1 MRPILL
7 EIEGFNSFEKKQT
20 IDFEKLTSMGLFGIF
35 GNTGSG
41 KTTILDAIIYAL
53 YEKTPRESDNII
65 NINSKK
71 ASVRYVFE
79 IKGKGGGIYE
89 IQRSTTLS
97 KTGGKKAKL
106 TKIEQDTQVVLASDK
121 KTEVDTKIQDII
133 GLGYNDFV
141 KTVVLPQGE
150 FSNFLKEKN
159 KTRKE
164 MLERLFAL
172 QKYGDDLDLKIRKY
186 KQRYDELQKDYDKQ
200 LQGYEDID
208 ENSITELKKE
218 IEDIKSEI
226 QRLEKEVIV
235 LDKLQNE
242 YNILE
247 KLKDDFEKAK
257 ETYNNIVKYDEI
269 MQSMKIKVEKL
280 SKLTIIQDSIAKY
293 SQLKADLPSL
303 KSDIENLKTKLKQ
316 LNDENLK
323 YNNQKTEIEQD
334 VAKIPEIEKII
345 QEIEKSILLKK
356 EISKIVNLQKD
367 NEESIKLTT
376 NSLKEVE
383 KELSQNIEESEKLK
397 SSIRQIELNIKD
409 KTFNHSYKQDVRLA
423 NSLLENLN
431 VLDKEIENLK
441 KESLSISNNIQDI
454 SDKISSDEK
463 MEKSCSIELE
473 GIMQSFQDDIY
484 NVKAYEINESK
495 LIRLE
500 NSQIQI
506 QTQMQNLEN
515 LQKKLKENE
524 DNRKVISEKISVLSL
539 KRKTLEDEIKT
550 LKIENI
556 VHEIRQGLH
565 DGDTCPVCNGSY
577 HHIEDVTTFSNIDDK
592 EEELN
597 KLIKELQKTETSLSI
612 ADNDNQNIKSQIE
625 EIRSSLDEI
634 DSENMEKELEKC
646 IDYKENYNIY
656 MEKKQEKQAE
666 ADKIQKLIN
675 TANTNIQVNKS
686 KLSSLE
692 ENKKSAE
699 EKLEQNTKSKDEISE
714 KIHALSEKLAI
725 DSSNLPKELD
735 RIIEAEKSIEESNI
749 SLSKEKSNLENLEK
763 IYRALNENISDLNKK
778 LNNLTLEKE
787 RLKSSYS
794 LEISKISDKTLL
806 EKENLTFLLQEK
818 KIEIKTIQEK
828 SENIQKLLEN
838 IEKEIAQKSN
848 ELTKIEAIYDVSF
861 TDFTS
866 YSEKIELFVKNN
878 DFNSIDEVFKLNE
891 EYYKLEDKKKKIQN
905 YENQKNESLIQK
917 NLTEKALN
925 LQSEKL
931 KKLEE
936 TKKYDRDLHSKI
948 KEQLDINKKTFGY
961 LESRLETQ
969 KANFEKKKD
978 LLTKSKENQ
987 KILDEVTQIFNLFK
1001 GKAFV
1006 QFLAK
1011 YQLNYVCKKASEI
1024 LQDISGGRFHIEIDK
1039 EGDFLILD
1047 YSNGGISRNPSTLSG
1062 GETFLVSLSLALA
1075 LSSQI
1080 QLKGNAPLEFFF
1092 MDEGFG
1098 TLDSHTLDIALD
1110 CLKKIKNEN
1119 LSIGIIS
1126 HIDKIKEF
1134 VPIKLEITKD
1144 NILNTGSSIKIVT
1157 G

>member
-53 YEKTPRESDNII
+53 YEKTPRDSDNII

-106 TKIEQDTQVVLASDK
+106 TKIDQDTQIVLASDK
-121 KTEVDTKIQDII
+121 KTEVDAKIQDII

-172 QKYGDDLDLKIRKY
+172 QKYGDDLDIKIRKY
-186 KQRYDELQKDYDKQ
+186 KQKYDELQKDYDKQ
-200 LQGYEDID
+200 VQGYEDID
-208 ENSITELKKE
+208 ENSISELKKE
-218 IEDIKSEI
+218 IENTKSEI
-226 QRLEKEVIV
+226 EKLEKEVLE

-247 KLKDDFEKAK
+247 QLKDNLEKAN

-269 MQSMKIKVEKL
+269 MQSMKVKVEKL
-280 SKLTIIQDSIAKY
+280 SKLAIIQDSIAKY
-293 SQLKADLPSL
+293 TQLKADLPSL
-303 KSDIENLKTKLKQ
+303 KSDIENLKTKLKE
-316 LNDENLK
+316 LDDENSK
-323 YNNQKTEIEQD
+323 YNNQKIAIEKE

-345 QEIEKSILLKK
+345 QEIEKSILIKK

-367 NEESIKLTT
+367 NEESIKQVT
-376 NSLKEVE
+376 NSLNDAE
-383 KELSQNIEESEKLK
+383 KEMSQNTEESEKLK

-409 KTFNHSYKQDVRLA
+409 KTFNHAYKQDVRLA
-423 NSLLENLN
+423 NSLLENLKT
-431 VLDKEIENLK
+431 LDKEIENIK
-441 KESLSISNNIQDI
+441 KESLSISNNIQEI
-454 SDKISSDEK
+454 SSKINSDKER
-463 MEKSCSIELE
+463 EKSCSTELE
-473 GIMQSFQDDIY
+473 SIKQSFQDDIY
-484 NVKAYEINESK
+484 NLKAYETNEST

-500 NSQIQI
+500 NTQIQI
-506 QTQMQNLEN
+506 QSQIQNLEN
-515 LQKKLKENE
+515 LQKKLEENE
-524 DNRKVISEKISVLSL
+524 DNKAVLSEKINDLSS
-539 KRKTLEDEIKT
+539 KRNTLEDEIKT

-565 DGDTCPVCNGSY
+565 DGDTCPVCKASY
-577 HHIEDVTTFSNIDDK
+577 HHIEDMTTFSDIDGK

-597 KLIKELQKTETSLSI
+597 RLINELQSAETSLSI
-612 ADNDNQNIKSQIE
+612 IDNDNQNI
-625 EIRSSLDEI
+625 IRSSLNEI
-634 DSENMEKELEKC
+634 DSDNMAKELEKC
-646 IDYKENYNIY
+646 RNYKSNYNIY
-656 MEKKQEKQAE
+656 MEKKQEKQSE

-675 TANTNIQVNKS
+675 TANTDIQVNKS
-686 KLSSLE
+686 KLNTLE
-692 ENKKSAE
+692 ENKKNAE
-699 EKLEQNTKSKDEISE
+699 EKLEQNTKSKDEISV
-714 KIHALSEKLAI
+714 KIQSLSKKLDI

-735 RIIEAEKSIEESNI
+735 KIIEAEKSIEESNI
-749 SLSKEKSNLENLEK
+749 SLSKEKSNLEKLEK
-763 IYRALNENISDLNKK
+763 IYRNLNENISDLNKK

-794 LEISKISDKTLL
+794 FEIAKIADKTLL
-806 EKENLTFLLQEK
+806 EKENITSILQENK
-818 KIEIKTIQEK
+818 AEIKIIQEK
-828 SENIQKLLEN
+828 SEHIQKLLEN
-838 IEKEIAQKSN
+838 IEQEIAKN
-848 ELTKIEAIYDVSF
+848 NNNLTKIETVYDMSF
-861 TDFTS
+861 TDFAS

-878 DFNSIDEVFKLNE
+878 DFNSVDEVFKLNE
-891 EYYKLEDKKKKIQN
+891 EYDKLDDKKKKIQN

-917 NLTEKALN
+917 NIAEKAFN

-936 TKKYDRDLHSKI
+936 IKKYDSDFHSKI
-948 KEQLDINKKTFGY
+948 KEQLDISKKTFGY

-978 LLTKSKENQ
+978 LLIKSKENQ
-987 KILDEVTQIFNLFK
+987 KILDEITQIFNLFK

-1011 YQLNYVCKKASEI
+1011 YQLNYVCKKSSEI

-1098 TLDSHTLDIALD
+1098 TLDSHSLDIALD

>member
-7 EIEGFNSFEKKQT
+7 EIEGFNSFEKKQI

-106 TKIEQDTQVVLASDK
+106 TKIEQDTRIVLASDK
-121 KTEVDTKIQDII
+121 KTEVDAKIQDII

-172 QKYGDDLDLKIRKY
+172 QKYGDDLDIKIRKY
-186 KQRYDELQKDYDKQ
+186 KQKYDELQKDYDKQ
-200 LQGYEDID
+200 VQGYEDID
-208 ENSITELKKE
+208 ENSISELKKE
-218 IEDIKSEI
+218 IENTKSEI
-226 QRLEKEVIV
+226 EKLEKEVLE

-247 KLKDDFEKAK
+247 QLKDDLKKAN

-269 MQSMKIKVEKL
+269 MQSMKVKVEKL
-280 SKLTIIQDSIAKY
+280 SKLAIIQDSIARY
-293 SQLKADLPSL
+293 TQLKADLPSL
-303 KSDIENLKTKLKQ
+303 KSDIENLKTKLKE
-316 LNDENLK
+316 LDDENSK
-323 YNNQKTEIEQD
+323 YNNQKIAIEKE

-345 QEIEKSILLKK
+345 QEIEKSILIKK

-367 NEESIKLTT
+367 NEESIKQVT
-376 NSLKEVE
+376 NSLNDAE
-383 KELSQNIEESEKLK
+383 KEMSQNTEESEKLK

-409 KTFNHSYKQDVRLA
+409 KTFNHAYKQDVRLA
-423 NSLLENLN
+423 NSLLENLKS
-431 VLDKEIENLK
+431 LDKEIENIK
-441 KESLSISNNIQDI
+441 KESLSISNNIQEI
-454 SDKISSDEK
+454 SSKINSDKER
-463 MEKSCSIELE
+463 EKSCSTELE
-473 GIMQSFQDDIY
+473 SIKQSFQDDIY
-484 NVKAYEINESK
+484 NLKAYETNEST

-500 NSQIQI
+500 NTQIQI
-506 QTQMQNLEN
+506 QSEIQNLEN
-515 LQKKLKENE
+515 LQKKLEENE
-524 DNRKVISEKISVLSL
+524 DNKSILSEKINDLSS
-539 KRKTLEDEIKT
+539 KRNTLEDEIKT

-577 HHIEDVTTFSNIDDK
+577 HHIGDITAFSDISSK

-597 KLIKELQKTETSLSI
+597 KLINELQKAETSLSI
-612 ADNDNQNIKSQIE
+612 IDSNNQNIKSQIE
-625 EIRSSLDEI
+625 QIRSSLDKI
-634 DSENMEKELEKC
+634 DSDNIEKELEKC
-646 IDYKENYNIY
+646 KKYKKSYNVY
-656 MEKKQEKQAE
+656 MDKRLEKQSE
-666 ADKIQKLIN
+666 ADKIQKIIN
-675 TANTNIQVNKS
+675 SANTDIQVNNS
-686 KLSSLE
+686 KLKTLE
-692 ENKKSAE
+692 ENKKNAE
-699 EKLEQNTKSKDEISE
+699 EKLEQNTKSKDEISV
-714 KIHALSEKLAI
+714 KIQSLSKKLDI
-725 DSSNLPKELD
+725 DSSNLPRELD
-735 RIIEAEKSIEESNI
+735 KIIEAEKSIEESNI
-749 SLSKEKSNLENLEK
+749 SLSKEKLNLENLEK
-763 IYRALNENISDLNKK
+763 TYKILNENITDLSKK

-794 LEISKISDKTLL
+794 LEIAKISDKALL
-806 EKENLTFLLQEK
+806 EKENLTSLLQEK
-818 KIEIKTIQEK
+818 KIEIRNIQEK
-828 SENIQKLLEN
+828 SEHIQKILEN

-848 ELTKIEAIYDVSF
+848 SLTKIETVYEMNF
-861 TDFTS
+861 TDFAS

-878 DFNSIDEVFKLNE
+878 DFSSVDEVFKLNE
-891 EYYKLEDKKKKIQN
+891 EYDKLDDKKKKIQN

-917 NLTEKALN
+917 NMAEKAFN

-936 TKKYDRDLHSKI
+936 IKKYDSDLHGKI
-948 KEQLDINKKTFGY
+948 KEQLDVSKKTFGY

-987 KILDEVTQIFNLFK
+987 KVLDEVTQIFNLFK

>member
-53 YEKTPRESDNII
+53 YEKTPRDSDNII

-106 TKIEQDTQVVLASDK
+106 TKIDQDTQIVLASDK
-121 KTEVDTKIQDII
+121 KTEVDAKIQDII

-172 QKYGDDLDLKIRKY
+172 QKYGDDLDIKIRKY
-186 KQRYDELQKDYDKQ
+186 KQKYDELQKDYDKQ
-200 LQGYEDID
+200 VQGYEDID
-208 ENSITELKKE
+208 ENSISELKKE
-218 IEDIKSEI
+218 IENTKSEI
-226 QRLEKEVIV
+226 EKLEKEVLE

-247 KLKDDFEKAK
+247 QLKDNLEKAN

-269 MQSMKIKVEKL
+269 MQSMKVKVEKL
-280 SKLTIIQDSIAKY
+280 SKLAIIQDSIAKY
-293 SQLKADLPSL
+293 TQLKADLPSL
-303 KSDIENLKTKLKQ
+303 KSDIENLKTKLKE
-316 LNDENLK
+316 LDDENSK
-323 YNNQKTEIEQD
+323 YNNQKIAIEKE

-345 QEIEKSILLKK
+345 QEIEKSILIKK

-367 NEESIKLTT
+367 NEESIKQVT
-376 NSLKEVE
+376 NSLNDAE
-383 KELSQNIEESEKLK
+383 KEMSQNTEESEKLK

-409 KTFNHSYKQDVRLA
+409 KTFNHAYKQDVRLA
-423 NSLLENLN
+423 NSLLENLKT
-431 VLDKEIENLK
+431 LDKEIENIK
-441 KESLSISNNIQDI
+441 KESLSISNNIQEI
-454 SDKISSDEK
+454 SSKINSDKER
-463 MEKSCSIELE
+463 EKSCSTELE
-473 GIMQSFQDDIY
+473 SIKQSFQDDIY
-484 NVKAYEINESK
+484 NLKAYETNEST

-500 NSQIQI
+500 NTQIQI
-506 QTQMQNLEN
+506 QSQIQNLEN
-515 LQKKLKENE
+515 LQKKLEENE
-524 DNRKVISEKISVLSL
+524 DNKAVLSEKINDLSS
-539 KRKTLEDEIKT
+539 KRNTLEDEIKT

-565 DGDTCPVCNGSY
+565 DGDTCPVCKASY
-577 HHIEDVTTFSNIDDK
+577 HHIEDMTTFSDIDGK

-597 KLIKELQKTETSLSI
+597 RLINELQSAETSLSI
-612 ADNDNQNIKSQIE
+612 IDNDNQNIKSQIE
-625 EIRSSLDEI
+625 QIRSSLNEI
-634 DSENMEKELEKC
+634 DSDNMAKELEKC
-646 IDYKENYNIY
+646 RNYKSNYNIY
-656 MEKKQEKQAE
+656 MEKKQEKQSE

-675 TANTNIQVNKS
+675 TANTDIQVNKS
-686 KLSSLE
+686 KLNTLE
-692 ENKKSAE
+692 ENKKNAE
-699 EKLEQNTKSKDEISE
+699 EKLEQNTKSKDEISV
-714 KIHALSEKLAI
+714 KIQSLSKKLDI

-735 RIIEAEKSIEESNI
+735 KIIEAEKSIEESNI
-749 SLSKEKSNLENLEK
+749 SLSKEKSNLEKLEK
-763 IYRALNENISDLNKK
+763 IYRNLNENISDLNKK

-794 LEISKISDKTLL
+794 FEIAKIADKTLL
-806 EKENLTFLLQEK
+806 EKENITSILQENK
-818 KIEIKTIQEK
+818 AEIKIIQEK
-828 SENIQKLLEN
+828 SEHIQKLLEN
-838 IEKEIAQKSN
+838 IEQEIAKN
-848 ELTKIEAIYDVSF
+848 NNNLTKIETVYDMSF
-861 TDFTS
+861 TDFAS

-878 DFNSIDEVFKLNE
+878 DFNSVDEVFKLNE
-891 EYYKLEDKKKKIQN
+891 EYDKLDDKKKKIQN

-917 NLTEKALN
+917 NIAEKAFN

-936 TKKYDRDLHSKI
+936 IKKYDSDFHSKI
-948 KEQLDINKKTFGY
+948 KEQLDISKKTFGY

-978 LLTKSKENQ
+978 LLIKSKENQ
-987 KILDEVTQIFNLFK
+987 KILDEITQIFNLFK

-1011 YQLNYVCKKASEI
+1011 YQLNYVCKKSSEI

-1098 TLDSHTLDIALD
+1098 TLDSHSLDIALD

>member
-79 IKGKGGGIYE
+79 IKGKDGGIYE

-121 KTEVDTKIQDII
+121 KTEVDAKIQAII

-218 IEDIKSEI
+218 IENTKSEI
-226 QRLEKEVIV
+226 QRLEKEVIE

-316 LNDENLK
+316 LDDENTK
-323 YNNQKTEIEQD
+323 YINQKTEVEKE
-334 VAKIPEIEKII
+334 VAKIPEIEKYI

-367 NEESIKLTT
+367 NEENIKQTT

-397 SSIRQIELNIKD
+397 SSIRQIELDIKD
-409 KTFNHSYKQDVRLA
+409 NTFNHSYKQDVRLA
-423 NSLLENLN
+423 NTLLENLN

-441 KESLSISNNIQDI
+441 KESLSISNNIQVI

-463 MEKSCSIELE
+463 MEKSCSTELE

-500 NSQIQI
+500 NTQIQS
-506 QTQMQNLEN
+506 QTQIQNLEN

-612 ADNDNQNIKSQIE
+612 SDNDNQNIKSQIE

-666 ADKIQKLIN
+666 ANKIQKLIN

-692 ENKKSAE
+692 ENKRSTE

-763 IYRALNENISDLNKK
+763 TYRALNENISDLNKK

-794 LEISKISDKTLL
+794 LEIAKISDKTLL

-818 KIEIKTIQEK
+818 KIEIRNIQEK

-891 EYYKLEDKKKKIQN
+891 EYDKLEDKKKKIQN

-1144 NILNTGSSIKIVT
+1144 DILNTGSSIKIVT

>member
-106 TKIEQDTQVVLASDK
+106 TKIDQDTQIVLASDK
-121 KTEVDTKIQDII
+121 KTEVDAKIQDII

-172 QKYGDDLDLKIRKY
+172 QKYGDDLDIKIRKY
-186 KQRYDELQKDYDKQ
+186 KQKYDELQKDYDKQ
-200 LQGYEDID
+200 VQGYEDID
-208 ENSITELKKE
+208 ENSISKLKKE
-218 IEDIKSEI
+218 IENTKSEI
-226 QRLEKEVIV
+226 EKLEKEVLE

-247 KLKDDFEKAK
+247 QLKDDLEKAN
-257 ETYNNIVKYDEI
+257 ETYNNIVKYDDI
-269 MQSMKIKVEKL
+269 MQSMKVKVEKL
-280 SKLTIIQDSIAKY
+280 SKLAIIQDSIAKY
-293 SQLKADLPSL
+293 TQLKADLPSL
-303 KSDIENLKTKLKQ
+303 KSDIENLKTKLKE
-316 LNDENLK
+316 LDDENSK
-323 YNNQKTEIEQD
+323 YNNQKIAIEKE

-345 QEIEKSILLKK
+345 QEIEKSILIKK

-367 NEESIKLTT
+367 NKESIKQVT
-376 NSLKEVE
+376 NSLNDAE
-383 KELSQNIEESEKLK
+383 KEMSQNTEESEKLK

-409 KTFNHSYKQDVRLA
+409 KTFNHAFKQDVRLA
-423 NSLLENLN
+423 NSLLENLKS
-431 VLDKEIENLK
+431 LDKEIENIK
-441 KESLSISNNIQDI
+441 KESLSISNNIQEI
-454 SDKISSDEK
+454 SSKINSDKER
-463 MEKSCSIELE
+463 EKSCSTELE
-473 GIMQSFQDDIY
+473 SIMQSFQDDIY
-484 NVKAYEINESK
+484 NLKAYETNEST

-500 NSQIQI
+500 NTQIQI
-506 QTQMQNLEN
+506 QSQIQNLEN
-515 LQKKLKENE
+515 LQKKLEENE
-524 DNRKVISEKISVLSL
+524 DNKAVLSEKINDLSS
-539 KRKTLEDEIKT
+539 KRNTLEDEIKA

-577 HHIEDVTTFSNIDDK
+577 HHIEDITAFSDISSK

-597 KLIKELQKTETSLSI
+597 KLINELQKSETSLSI
-612 ADNDNQNIKSQIE
+612 IDSNNQNIKSQIE
-625 EIRSSLDEI
+625 QIRSSLDEI
-634 DSENMEKELEKC
+634 DSDNIEKELKKC
-646 IDYKENYNIY
+646 KEYKESYNVY
-656 MEKKQEKQAE
+656 MDKRLEKQSE
-666 ADKIQKLIN
+666 ADKIQKIIN
-675 TANTNIQVNKS
+675 SANTDIQVNNS
-686 KLSSLE
+686 KLKTLE
-692 ENKKSAE
+692 ENKKNAE
-699 EKLEQNTKSKDEISE
+699 EKLEQNTKSKDEISV
-714 KIHALSEKLAI
+714 KIQSLSKKLDI

-735 RIIEAEKSIEESNI
+735 KIIEAEKSIEESNI
-749 SLSKEKSNLENLEK
+749 SLSKEKLNLENLEK
-763 IYRALNENISDLNKK
+763 TYKILNENITDLNKK
-778 LNNLTLEKE
+778 LNILMLEKE

-794 LEISKISDKTLL
+794 LEIAKISDKALL
-806 EKENLTFLLQEK
+806 EKENLTSLLQEK
-818 KIEIKTIQEK
+818 KIEIRNIQEK
-828 SENIQKLLEN
+828 SEHIQKILEN
-838 IEKEIAQKSN
+838 IEKEIAKN
-848 ELTKIEAIYDVSF
+848 NNNLTKIETVYDMSF
-861 TDFTS
+861 TDFAS

-878 DFNSIDEVFKLNE
+878 DFSSVDEVFKLNE
-891 EYYKLEDKKKKIQN
+891 EYDKLDDKKKKIQN

-917 NLTEKALN
+917 NMAEKALN
-925 LQSEKL
+925 SQSEKL

-936 TKKYDRDLHSKI
+936 TKKYDSNMHSKI
-948 KEQLDINKKTFGY
+948 KAQLDVSKKTFGY

-987 KILDEVTQIFNLFK
+987 KVLDEVTQIFNLFK

>member
-7 EIEGFNSFEKKQT
+7 EIEGFNSFEKKQI

-106 TKIEQDTQVVLASDK
+106 TKIDQDTQIVLASDK
-121 KTEVDTKIQDII
+121 KTEVDAKIQDII

-172 QKYGDDLDLKIRKY
+172 QKYGDDLDIKIRKY
-186 KQRYDELQKDYDKQ
+186 KQKYDELQKDYDKQ
-200 LQGYEDID
+200 VQGYEDID
-208 ENSITELKKE
+208 ENSISELKKE
-218 IEDIKSEI
+218 IENTKSEI
-226 QRLEKEVIV
+226 EKLEKEVLE

-247 KLKDDFEKAK
+247 QLKDDLKKAN
-257 ETYNNIVKYDEI
+257 EAYNNIVKYDDI
-269 MQSMKIKVEKL
+269 MQSMKVKVEKL
-280 SKLTIIQDSIAKY
+280 SKLAIIQDSIAKY
-293 SQLKADLPSL
+293 TQLKADLPSL
-303 KSDIENLKTKLKQ
+303 KSDIENLKTKLKE
-316 LNDENLK
+316 LDDKNSK
-323 YNNQKTEIEQD
+323 YNNQKIAIEKE

-345 QEIEKSILLKK
+345 QEIEKSILIKK

-367 NEESIKLTT
+367 NEESIKQVT
-376 NSLKEVE
+376 NSLNDAE
-383 KELSQNIEESEKLK
+383 KEMSQNTEESEKLK

-409 KTFNHSYKQDVRLA
+409 KTFNHAYKQDVRLA
-423 NSLLENLN
+423 NSLLENLKS
-431 VLDKEIENLK
+431 LDKEIENIK
-441 KESLSISNNIQDI
+441 KESLSISNNIQEI
-454 SDKISSDEK
+454 SSKINSDKER
-463 MEKSCSIELE
+463 EKSCSTELE
-473 GIMQSFQDDIY
+473 SIMQSFQDDIY
-484 NVKAYEINESK
+484 NLKAYETNEST

-500 NSQIQI
+500 NTQIQI
-506 QTQMQNLEN
+506 QSQIQNLEN
-515 LQKKLKENE
+515 LQNKLEENE
-524 DNRKVISEKISVLSL
+524 DNKAVLSEKINDLSS
-539 KRKTLEDEIKT
+539 KRNTLEDEIKT

-565 DGDTCPVCNGSY
+565 DGDTCPVCKASY
-577 HHIEDVTTFSNIDDK
+577 HHIGDITAFSDISSK

-597 KLIKELQKTETSLSI
+597 KLINELQKSETSLSI
-612 ADNDNQNIKSQIE
+612 IDSNNQNIKSQIE
-625 EIRSSLDEI
+625 QIRSSLDEI
-634 DSENMEKELEKC
+634 DSDNIEKELEKC
-646 IDYKENYNIY
+646 KKYKESYNVY
-656 MEKKQEKQAE
+656 MDKRLEKQSE
-666 ADKIQKLIN
+666 ADKIQKIIN
-675 TANTNIQVNKS
+675 SANTDIQVNNS
-686 KLSSLE
+686 KLKTLE
-692 ENKKSAE
+692 ENKKNAE
-699 EKLEQNTKSKDEISE
+699 EKLEQNTRSKDEISV
-714 KIHALSEKLAI
+714 KIQSLSKKLDI

-735 RIIEAEKSIEESNI
+735 KIIEAEKSIEESNI
-749 SLSKEKSNLENLEK
+749 SLSKEKLNLENLEK
-763 IYRALNENISDLNKK
+763 TYKILNENITDLNKK
-778 LNNLTLEKE
+778 LNILMLEKE

-794 LEISKISDKTLL
+794 LEIAKISDKTLL
-806 EKENLTFLLQEK
+806 ENENLTYLLQENK
-818 KIEIKTIQEK
+818 AEIKIIQEK
-828 SENIQKLLEN
+828 SEHIQKLLEN
-838 IEKEIAQKSN
+838 IEKEIAQN
-848 ELTKIEAIYDVSF
+848 NNNLTKIETVYDMSF
-861 TDFTS
+861 TDFAS

-878 DFNSIDEVFKLNE
+878 DFSSVDEVFKLNE
-891 EYYKLEDKKKKIQN
+891 EYDKLEDKKKKIQN

-917 NLTEKALN
+917 NIAEKAFN
-925 LQSEKL
+925 SQSEKL

-936 TKKYDRDLHSKI
+936 IKKYDSDFHSKI
-948 KEQLDINKKTFGY
+948 KEQLDISKKTFGY
-961 LESRLETQ
+961 LESRLETL

-978 LLTKSKENQ
+978 LLIKSKENQ
-987 KILDEVTQIFNLFK
+987 RILDEVTQIFNLFK

>member
-53 YEKTPRESDNII
+53 YEKTPRDSDNII

-106 TKIEQDTQVVLASDK
+106 TKIDQDTQIVLASDK
-121 KTEVDTKIQDII
+121 KTEVDAKIQDII

-172 QKYGDDLDLKIRKY
+172 QKYGDDLDIKIRKY
-186 KQRYDELQKDYDKQ
+186 KQKYDELQKDYDKQ
-200 LQGYEDID
+200 VQGYEDID
-208 ENSITELKKE
+208 ENSISELKKE
-218 IEDIKSEI
+218 IENTKSEI
-226 QRLEKEVIV
+226 EKLEKEVLE

-247 KLKDDFEKAK
+247 QLKDNLEKAN

-269 MQSMKIKVEKL
+269 MQSMKVKVEKL
-280 SKLTIIQDSIAKY
+280 SKLAIIQDSIAKY
-293 SQLKADLPSL
+293 TQLKADLPSL
-303 KSDIENLKTKLKQ
+303 KSDIENLKTKLKE
-316 LNDENLK
+316 LDDENSK
-323 YNNQKTEIEQD
+323 YNNQKIAIEKE

-345 QEIEKSILLKK
+345 QEIEKSILIKK

-367 NEESIKLTT
+367 NEESIKQVT
-376 NSLKEVE
+376 NSLNDAE
-383 KELSQNIEESEKLK
+383 KEMSQNTEESEKLK

-409 KTFNHSYKQDVRLA
+409 KTFNHAYKQDVRLA
-423 NSLLENLN
+423 NSLLENLKT
-431 VLDKEIENLK
+431 LDKEIENIK
-441 KESLSISNNIQDI
+441 KESLSISNNIQEI
-454 SDKISSDEK
+454 SSKINSDKER
-463 MEKSCSIELE
+463 EKSCSTELE
-473 GIMQSFQDDIY
+473 SIKQSFQDDIY
-484 NVKAYEINESK
+484 NLKAYETNEST

-500 NSQIQI
+500 NTQIQI
-506 QTQMQNLEN
+506 QSQIQNLEN
-515 LQKKLKENE
+515 LQKKLEENE
-524 DNRKVISEKISVLSL
+524 DNKAVLSEKINDLSS
-539 KRKTLEDEIKT
+539 KRNTLEDEIKT

-565 DGDTCPVCNGSY
+565 DGDTCPVCKASY
-577 HHIEDVTTFSNIDDK
+577 HHIEDMTTFSDIDGK

-597 KLIKELQKTETSLSI
+597 RLINELQSAETSLSI
-612 ADNDNQNIKSQIE
+612 IDNDNQNIKSQIE
-625 EIRSSLDEI
+625 QIRSSLNEI
-634 DSENMEKELEKC
+634 DSDNMAKELEKC
-646 IDYKENYNIY
+646 RNYKSNYNIY
-656 MEKKQEKQAE
+656 MEKKQEKQSE

-675 TANTNIQVNKS
+675 TANTDIQVNKS
-686 KLSSLE
+686 KLNTLE
-692 ENKKSAE
+692 ENKKNAE
-699 EKLEQNTKSKDEISE
+699 EKLEQNTKSKDEISV
-714 KIHALSEKLAI
+714 KIQSLSKKLDI

-735 RIIEAEKSIEESNI
+735 KIIEAEKSIEESNI
-749 SLSKEKSNLENLEK
+749 SLSKEKSNLEKLEK
-763 IYRALNENISDLNKK
+763 IYRNLNENISDLNKK

-794 LEISKISDKTLL
+794 FEIAKIADKTLL
-806 EKENLTFLLQEK
+806 DKENITSILQENK
-818 KIEIKTIQEK
+818 AEIKIIQEK
-828 SENIQKLLEN
+828 SEHIQKLLEN
-838 IEKEIAQKSN
+838 IEQEIAKN
-848 ELTKIEAIYDVSF
+848 NNNLTKIETVYDMSF
-861 TDFTS
+861 TDFAS

-878 DFNSIDEVFKLNE
+878 DFNSVDEVFKLNE
-891 EYYKLEDKKKKIQN
+891 EYDKLDDKKKKIQN

-917 NLTEKALN
+917 NIAEKAFN

-936 TKKYDRDLHSKI
+936 IKKYDSDFHSKI
-948 KEQLDINKKTFGY
+948 KEQLDISKKTFGY

-978 LLTKSKENQ
+978 LLIKSKENQ
-987 KILDEVTQIFNLFK
+987 KILDEITQIFNLFK

-1011 YQLNYVCKKASEI
+1011 YQLNYVCKKSSEI

-1098 TLDSHTLDIALD
+1098 TLDSHSLDIALD

>member
-121 KTEVDTKIQDII
+121 KTEVDAKIQDII

-208 ENSITELKKE
+208 ENSITELKKD
-218 IEDIKSEI
+218 IENTKSEI
-226 QRLEKEVIV
+226 QRLEKEVIE

-269 MQSMKIKVEKL
+269 MKSMKIKVEKL

-316 LNDENLK
+316 LDDENTK
-323 YNNQKTEIEQD
+323 YINQKTEVEKE
-334 VAKIPEIEKII
+334 VAKIPEIEKYI

-367 NEESIKLTT
+367 NEENIKQTT

-397 SSIRQIELNIKD
+397 SSIRQIELDIKD
-409 KTFNHSYKQDVRLA
+409 KTFNHSYKQDVRFA

-441 KESLSISNNIQDI
+441 KESLSISNNIQVI

-500 NSQIQI
+500 NTQIQS
-506 QTQMQNLEN
+506 QTQIQNLEN

-524 DNRKVISEKISVLSL
+524 DNKAILSEKISILSL
-539 KRKTLEDEIKT
+539 KRNTLEDEIKT

-612 ADNDNQNIKSQIE
+612 VDNDNQNIKSQIE

-646 IDYKENYNIY
+646 RNYKSNYNIY
-656 MEKKQEKQAE
+656 MEKRLEKQAK

-686 KLSSLE
+686 KLNSLE
-692 ENKKSAE
+692 ENKKNAE
-699 EKLEQNTKSKDEISE
+699 EKIEKNTKSQNEISE
-714 KIHALSEKLAI
+714 KIQSLSEKLAI
-725 DSSNLPKELD
+725 DSSNLAKELD
-735 RIIEAEKSIEESNI
+735 KIIEAEKSIEECNI

-763 IYRALNENISDLNKK
+763 IYRNLNENISDLNKK
-778 LNNLTLEKE
+778 LNSLMLEKE

-794 LEISKISDKTLL
+794 LEIAKIADKTLL
-806 EKENLTFLLQEK
+806 EKENLTSLLQEK
-818 KIEIKTIQEK
+818 KIEIRNIQEK

-848 ELTKIEAIYDVSF
+848 NLTKIETVYEVNF

-866 YSEKIELFVKNN
+866 YSEKIELFIKNN

-891 EYYKLEDKKKKIQN
+891 EYDKLEDKKKKIQN

-917 NLTEKALN
+917 NLTEKTLN

-1144 NILNTGSSIKIVT
+1144 DILNTGSSIKIVT

>member
-79 IKGKGGGIYE
+79 IKGKDGGIYE
-89 IQRSTTLS
+89 VQRSTTLS
-97 KTGGKKAKL
+97 KSGGKKAKL

-172 QKYGDDLDLKIRKY
+172 QKYGDDLDIKIRKY

-200 LQGYEDID
+200 LQGYEDVN

-218 IEDIKSEI
+218 IENTQSEI
-226 QRLEKEVIV
+226 QKLEKEV
-235 LDKLQNE
+235 LEFDKLQNE

-247 KLKDDFEKAK
+247 KMKEDFEKAK
-257 ETYNNIVKYDEI
+257 ESYDNIVKYDEI
-269 MQSMKIKVEKL
+269 MESMKIKVEKL

-293 SQLKADLPSL
+293 TQLKKDLPKL
-303 KSDIENLKTKLKQ
+303 KSDIENLKTKLKE
-316 LNDENLK
+316 LDDENSK
-323 YNNQKTEIEQD
+323 YNNHKIEVEKE
-334 VAKIPEIEKII
+334 VAKIPEIEKYI

-356 EISKIVNLQKD
+356 KISKIENLQKD
-367 NEESIKLTT
+367 NEENIKQAT
-376 NSLKEVE
+376 NLLKDVE
-383 KELSQNIEESEKLK
+383 KKLSHNTEESEKLK
-397 SSIRQIELNIKD
+397 SSIRKIELDIKD

-431 VLDKEIENLK
+431 VLNTESENIK
-441 KESLSISNNIQDI
+441 KESLSITNNIQDI
-454 SDKISSDEK
+454 SSKISYDEER
-463 MEKSCSIELE
+463 EKSWSVELE
-473 GIMQSFQDDIY
+473 NIMQSFQDDIY
-484 NVKAYEINESK
+484 NIKAYETNEST

-500 NSQIQI
+500 NTQIQS
-506 QTQMQNLEN
+506 QTQSQNLEN

-524 DNRKVISEKISVLSL
+524 DNKAILSEKISELRS
-539 KRKTLEDEIKT
+539 KRKSLEDEIKT

-565 DGDTCPVCNGSY
+565 DGDTCPVCKASY
-577 HHIEDVTTFSNIDDK
+577 HHIEDMTTFSDVDGK

-597 KLIKELQKTETSLSI
+597 KLINELQRSETSLSI
-612 ADNDNQNIKSQIE
+612 IDNDEKNIKNQIE
-625 EIRSSLDEI
+625 EIKSSLNEI
-634 DSENMEKELEKC
+634 DSENMTKELEKC
-646 IDYKENYNIY
+646 RSYKINYNVY
-656 MEKKQEKQAE
+656 MENKQEKQTE
-666 ADKIQKLIN
+666 ADRIQKIIN
-675 TANTNIQVNKS
+675 VANTSIQVNKS
-686 KLSSLE
+686 KLNTLE

-699 EKLEQNTKSKDEISE
+699 EKLEKNTGTRDEISE
-714 KIHALSEKLAI
+714 KIQALSEKLAI

-735 RIIEAEKSIEESNI
+735 KIIEAEKSIEESNI

-763 IYRALNENISDLNKK
+763 TYKSLNDNISDLNKK

-794 LEISKISDKTLL
+794 LEIAKISDKALL
-806 EKENLTFLLQEK
+806 ENENLTSLLQEK
-818 KIEIKTIQEK
+818 KLEIKNIQEK

-838 IEKEIAQKSN
+838 IEKEIAQNSN
-848 ELTKIEAIYDVSF
+848 SLTKIETIYDMSF
-861 TDFTS
+861 RDFTS
-866 YSEKIELFVKNN
+866 NSDKIELFVKNN
-878 DFNSIDEVFKLNE
+878 DFNSVDEVFKLNE
-891 EYYKLEDKKKKIQN
+891 EYDKLEDKKKKILN

-917 NLTEKALN
+917 NIAEKAFN

-936 TKKYDRDLHSKI
+936 IKKYDSDFHSKI
-948 KEQLDINKKTFGY
+948 KEQLDTSKKTFGY

-987 KILDEVTQIFNLFK
+987 KVLDEVTQIFNLFK